1 MCLSKVKLRHYTRPE
16 ETMAALDVAVARVAP
31 DMIPRYVSETMRG
44 YAMLGGVVKDELG
57 LPVA

>member
-1 MCLSKVKLRHYTRPE
+1 MLHYTPPE